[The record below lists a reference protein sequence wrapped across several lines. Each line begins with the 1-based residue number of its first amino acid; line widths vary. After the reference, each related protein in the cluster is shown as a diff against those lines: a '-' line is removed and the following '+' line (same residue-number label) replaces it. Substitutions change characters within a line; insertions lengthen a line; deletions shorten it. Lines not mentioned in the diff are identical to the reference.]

1 MVGKIK
7 KISELPGKGSRK
19 LLEMK
24 ERYVTHTIGAIC
36 PAFIDSASG
45 SYLRDVDGNVF
56 IDMATGIGVN
66 ILGNR
71 HERVIFELEKQLKR
85 YLHLCFGVVLFE
97 EYVQLAKRLAEIT
110 PGRFDKRTFLNNS
123 GAEAVENAVKF
134 ARYYSKRPKMV
145 SFINSFHGRTMYAL
159 ALTGKDAPYKNGY
172 EPFPAEVLHTPF
184 AYCYRCHL
192 KLDPE
197 RCSMECL
204 EELRKLLRK
213 RENRGKIASII
224 YESMQGEGG
233 YIVPPKEFLI
243 GVAEIASEN
252 SVTLIDD
259 EIQTGF
265 GRTGR
270 MFATEHFGVVPDLLV
285 SGKGIG
291 GGLPLSSITGR
302 KEIMNSPPKGGM
314 GSTFG
319 GNPLSCVA
327 ALEVIEIVSEN
338 LDRVPP
344 LSRYVRR
351 RLEEMHSDHR
361 IIGDVRGMGLLMG
374 LEFVKDR
381 KSKQP
386 AKEETNMI
394 LSICAKNGLIALG
407 GGLYGNVL
415 RLHPSM
421 LIERKILEKALDI
434 LDNSIGEFERKN
446 KS

>member
-1 MVGKIK
+1 MVDRTRRNN
-7 KISELPGKGSRK
+7 ELPGNRSRE

-24 ERYVTHTIGAIC
+24 EKYVTRTIGAIC
-36 PAFIDSASG
+36 PAFIDVADG
-45 SYLRDVDGNVF
+45 SHLRDVDGNVF

-66 ILGNR
+66 VLGNR
-71 HERVIFELEKQLKR
+71 HEQVISSVEKQLKR

-110 PGRFDKRTFLNNS
+110 PGNFDKRTFLNNS

-134 ARYYSKRPKMV
+134 ARYHSKRPKMV

-172 EPFPAEVLHTPF
+172 EPFPSEVLHSPY
-184 AYCYRCHL
+184 AYCYRCSL
-192 KLDPE
+192 MLDPE
-197 RCSMECL
+197 SCSLECL
-204 EELRKLLRK
+204 DELRKLLGK
-213 RENRGKIASII
+213 KENRERIGSII
-224 YESMQGEGG
+224 YEPMQGEGG
-233 YIVPPKEFLI
+233 YIVPPKGFLK

-270 MFATEHFGVVPDLLV
+270 MFATEHFGVVPDVLV
-285 SGKGIG
+285 GGKGIG

-302 KEIMNSPPKGGM
+302 KEIMDSPPKGGM

-327 ALEVIEIVSEN
+327 ALKVIEIVKDN

-344 LSRYVRR
+344 LNKLMKK
-351 RLEEMHSDHR
+351 RLEEMHASHKT
-361 IIGDVRGMGLLMG
+361 IGNVRGMGLLMG
-374 LEFVKDR
+374 IEFVRDR

-386 AKEETNMI
+386 AKEETTMI
-394 LSICAKNGLIALG
+394 LSTCAKNGLVALG

-421 LIERKILEKALDI
+421 LVDRKTMEKALDI
-434 LDNSIGEFERKN
+434 LDVSIGEFEKKR
-446 KS
+446 S